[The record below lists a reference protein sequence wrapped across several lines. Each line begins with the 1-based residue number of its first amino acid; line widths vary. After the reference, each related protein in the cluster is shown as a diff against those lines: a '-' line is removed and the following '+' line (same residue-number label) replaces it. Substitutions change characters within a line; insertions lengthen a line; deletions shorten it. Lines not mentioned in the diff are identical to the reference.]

1 MPTSLVFL
9 PKEGA
14 PCPDL
19 VSGRPAG
26 GSSRGR
32 GRSGYRA
39 SWPALARHRLC
50 SHHFLGGLCTE
61 GQTTVS
67 GWGRHPVMSIGMGV
81 TCGSQPGDPP
91 P

>member
-32 GRSGYRA
+32 G
-39 SWPALARHRLC
+39 
-50 SHHFLGGLCTE
+50 GLDTE
-61 GQTTVS
+61 PR
-67 GWGRHPVMSIGMGV
+67 GRHWLG
-81 TCGSQPGDPP
+81 TGSAATIFWVACVQRAKQL
-91 P
+91 